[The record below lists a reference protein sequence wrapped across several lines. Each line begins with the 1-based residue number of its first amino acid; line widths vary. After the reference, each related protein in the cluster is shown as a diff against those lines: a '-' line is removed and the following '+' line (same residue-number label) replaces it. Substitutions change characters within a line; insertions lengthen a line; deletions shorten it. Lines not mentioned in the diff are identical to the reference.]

1 MSQWIKFGVFM
12 LAAWLLPLQAQSG
25 VDHSDPYRLVEQVA
39 QQTFDRFEQD
49 RAKIDADPDH
59 LKAIVDEVMMPHV
72 DYRYAALKVVGPQA
86 RQLSKPQLQ
95 RFTDVFKQY
104 MIATFAQAFTEYTN
118 QKVQFQPAQAV
129 GEQRI
134 VTVGVNIIEPGR
146 EPITLQF
153 KARRDKR
160 SGEWKAIDLIA
171 EGVSL
176 LATKEAEIGGLIR
189 REGIDAVSDK
199 LEAQSVKPLVPA
211 RARS

>member
-1 MSQWIKFGVFM
+1 MTKMIKFALLF
-12 LAAWLLPLQAQSG
+12 LATWCLSAQGQSP

-39 QQTFDRFEQD
+39 QQTFDRFERD
-49 RAKIDADPDH
+49 REKIAQSPDH
-59 LKAIVDEVMMPHV
+59 LKLIVDELMMPHV

-118 QKVQFQPAQAV
+118 QKVQFQPAQPV

-134 VTVGVNIIEPGR
+134 VTVGVNIVEPGR
-146 EPITLQF
+146 EPISLQF

-160 SGEWKAIDLIA
+160 SGEWKAIDMIA

-199 LEAQSVKPLVPA
+199 LEAQSAKPLVPA
-211 RARS
+211 RERS